1 MASGAVRFKP
11 TKIVNWHNIYNGTT
25 TTSITDLFTNASE
38 GITDYWMLNT
48 DSLTD
53 WGTKTKTYYC
63 DIRISKFGSLAT
75 INVFGCDESG
85 APLMWTCQK
94 VSTLYIWRKVTLE
107 TP

>member
-1 MASGAVRFKP
+1 MASGSVRFKP
-11 TKIVNWHNIYNGTT
+11 TKIVDWRNIYSAT
-25 TTSITDLFTNASE
+25 TTSIANLYTNASE

-48 DSLTD
+48 DLLTD

-63 DIRISKFGSLAT
+63 DIRIARYGGVAT
-75 INVFGCDESG
+75 INVFGCSESG

-94 VSTLYIWRKVTLE
+94 VGTQYIWRKVTLE